1 MATRV
6 VERDAPR
13 QRTPDLRLVFFSSG
27 TSGRCRRVEGF
38 IAQVLQRRHNHNT
51 FTVLRVSEESQ
62 PHVFQRFGIETVPT
76 LMVIEDKKVKGTL
89 ELPRSCREIET
100 FLSPWLH

>member
-1 MATRV
+1 MATPV
-6 VERDAPR
+6 AERDAPR
-13 QRTPDLRLVFFSSG
+13 QRTPNLRLVFFSSG

-51 FTVLRVSEESQ
+51 FAVLRVSEESQ
-62 PHVFQRFGIETVPT
+62 PEVFERFGIEKVPT
-76 LMVIEDKKVKGTL
+76 LVVIEDKKVKRRL

-100 FLSPWLH
+100 FLAPWLH

>member
-6 VERDAPR
+6 AERDAPR
-13 QRTPDLRLVFFSSG
+13 RRPPDLRLVFFSSA

-51 FTVLRVSEESQ
+51 FTVVRVSVESQ
-62 PHVFQRFGIETVPT
+62 PQVFERFGIEKVPT
-76 LMVIEDKKVKGTL
+76 LLVIEDKKVMRSL
-89 ELPRSCREIET
+89 ELPRSCREIEK
-100 FLSPWLH
+100 FLAPWLH